1 MKREQFLFLCVLV
14 FSLHNVKAQS
24 NCRTPNDEPA
34 MCVPIRECSILY
46 DAVLSRD
53 PEVIR
58 FLRESQCGNAGGP
71 LVCCGSTAEWRTSGD
86 QICYLKIAVAKKTTR
101 FLTGKLPIRQNSRG
115 QLSYFFQEDN
125 KILNGQT
132 THPTEFPW
140 TALLGYRNAS
150 GYEQFSFILNGQTT
164 HPTEFP
170 WTALLGYRNASGY
183 EQFSCGATLINERY
197 VLTAAHCVTGRIL
210 RAVGALV
217 KVRLGEWNTETN
229 PDCFGT
235 QPKVCTDKPQDFGVE
250 QAIPHREYVD
260 GSRDRYHDIALIRMN
275 GQAKNTQFVRPVC
288 LPKPD
293 TEVTTGQ
300 RLSVV
305 GWGKTETGRYSP
317 VKLKLKVPIVSE
329 SNCNRMFNRAG
340 VNVRTSQL
348 CAGGEKDK
356 DSCNG
361 IVSFGAVCGTEGWP
375 GIYTRVSRYR
385 DWIEGNIRP

>member
-71 LVCCGSTAEWRTSGD
+71 LVCCGSTAEWRTSAPT
-86 QICYLKIAVAKKTTR
+86 IANR
-101 FLTGKLPIRQNSRG
+101 RPDLLPEDCGR
-115 QLSYFFQEDN
+115 QEDN

-150 GYEQFSFILNGQTT
+150 GYEQFSCGGSTHFSNLAYFFQEDNKILNGQTT

-170 WTALLGYRNASGY
+170 NASGY

>member
-71 LVCCGSTAEWRTSGD
+71 LVCCGSTAEWRTSAPT
-86 QICYLKIAVAKKTTR
+86 IANR
-101 FLTGKLPIRQNSRG
+101 RPDLLPEDCGR
-115 QLSYFFQEDN
+115 QEDN

-132 THPTEFPW
+132 THPTEFP
-140 TALLGYRNAS
+140 
-150 GYEQFSFILNGQTT
+150 
-164 HPTEFP
+164 
-170 WTALLGYRNASGY
+170 NASGY